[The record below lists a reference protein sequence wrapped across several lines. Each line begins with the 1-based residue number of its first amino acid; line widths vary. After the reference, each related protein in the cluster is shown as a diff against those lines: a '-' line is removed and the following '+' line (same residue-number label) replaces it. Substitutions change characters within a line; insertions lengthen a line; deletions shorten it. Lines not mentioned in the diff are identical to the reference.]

1 LPAIKVERG
10 WRMKRKTIN
19 AVITK
24 KFNEWLESIGDEEV
38 KNLVRK
44 NTVITGGCI
53 ASMINNEKVKDYDVY
68 FTNQETV
75 VAVARYYIGKFKEL
89 NPDNFHQIKLYT
101 SADFVNPESELNKEF
116 AKQQSLDTDEDGA
129 GRDNEFLDFYKKNKF
144 SLEEGRV
151 FLFIQSVGIVAEKKI
166 DLEDCE
172 NPLDEDIE
180 DTEDESK
187 PKYRP
192 VFFSSNAISL
202 SDKIQII
209 ARFYGSPEQI
219 HSSFDYVHA
228 TNYWTSYEGKLVL
241 SIEAYEACHNKELIY
256 VGSKYPV
263 CSLFRMR
270 KFLARGFTITAGEI
284 LKIAMNINEF
294 DLTDV
299 KVLQDQ
305 LIGVDSAYFNM
316 LIDTIKNKEKIDRSY
331 LTTILNKMYN

>member
-1 LPAIKVERG
+1 
-10 WRMKRKTIN
+10 MKRKTIN

-24 KFNEWLESIGDEEV
+24 KFNEWLESIGDEDV
-38 KNLVRK
+38 RKLVTK

-68 FTNQETV
+68 FTNRETV
-75 VAVARYYIGKFKEL
+75 VAVAKYYIGKFSET
-89 NPDNFHQIKLYT
+89 DEQHRIIKLYT
-101 SADFVNPESELNKEF
+101 SEDFANPDSELNREV
-116 AKQQSLDTDEDGA
+116 ALNQAMAEDTEQ
-129 GRDNEFLDFYKKNKF
+129 GRDVDLLDFFEMNRFCKEK
-144 SLEEGRV
+144 GRV
-151 FLFIQSVGIVAEKKI
+151 FIFIRSVGIAAEKPI

-180 DTEDESK
+180 DTEDKTK

-202 SDKIQII
+202 SDKVQIVT
-209 ARFYGSPEQI
+209 RFYGSPEQI
-219 HSSFDYVHA
+219 HSNFDYVHA
-228 TNYWTSYEGKLVL
+228 TNYWTSDEGKLVL

-270 KFLARGFTITAGEI
+270 KFLSRGFTITAGEI

-299 KVLQDQ
+299 RVLRDQ
-305 LIGVDSAYFNM
+305 LIGVDSAYFNN
-316 LIDTIKNKEKIDRSY
+316 LIGAIKGKESIDRMY
-331 LTTILNKMYN
+331 LTAILNKMYN

>member
-1 LPAIKVERG
+1 
-10 WRMKRKTIN
+10 MKRKTIN

-38 KNLVRK
+38 KSLVRK

-68 FTNQETV
+68 FTNQKTV
-75 VAVARYYIGKFKEL
+75 IAVAKYYIGKFKEL
-89 NPDNFHQIKLYT
+89 HPDRFCNIILYT
-101 SADFVNPESELNKEF
+101 GADFTNQDSEINKEY
-116 AKQQSLDTDEDGA
+116 ARQQSLTKDDEGYDA
-129 GRDNEFLDFYKKNKF
+129 DFLDFYEINKE
-144 SLEEGRV
+144 SKEEDRV
-151 FLFIQSVGIVAEKKI
+151 FIFIKSVGVASEKPI

-172 NPLDEDIE
+172 NPLDEDVE
-180 DTEDESK
+180 DTEDKSK

-192 VFFSSNAISL
+192 VFFSSNAITL
-202 SDKIQII
+202 SEKIQII
-209 ARFYGSPEQI
+209 TRFHGNPEQI
-219 HSSFDYVHA
+219 HSNFDYVHA
-228 TNYWTSYEGKLVL
+228 TNYWTSDEGKLVL

-316 LIDTIKNKEKIDRSY
+316 LIAALKNKEKIDRSY
-331 LTTILNKMYN
+331 LTTILNKLYN